1 MKNLISLD
9 SLTDIVSNSVGILII
24 FAVINLIHDN
34 NKTYQLEI
42 PLEHETDLSPVFFI
56 SKNDRILAID
66 TDTIFANATSQ
77 ATSKAAAN
85 KRLFSLDYFGLLGK
99 IDDKKGISFFARDT
113 SEWPEFKEIE
123 KRSSTLRDS
132 LDKLDPTK
140 QFAYFFVYDN
150 TEDGSSSGSG
160 FEAFR
165 KTREYLKSRF
175 IKSGWQPVNSE
186 SPANIC
192 SRSTSRRCVYQPS
205 YLGGGKSGSNP
216 NNSLNNENKSD
227 NKAQ

>member
-56 SKNDRILAID
+56 SKDDRILAMN
-66 TDTIFANATSQ
+66 TDTLFANAALQ
-77 ATSKAAAN
+77 ATSGAAAN
-85 KRLFSLDYFGLLGK
+85 KRLFSLEYSGLLGR
-99 IDDKKGISFFARDT
+99 IDDEKGISFFARDT
-113 SEWPEFKEIE
+113 SEWPNFIDLE
-123 KRSSTLRDS
+123 KRNTDLRAS
-132 LDKLDPTK
+132 LDKLDPKK
-140 QFAYFFVYDN
+140 QFAYFFVYDSN
-150 TEDGSSSGSG
+150 EDGSSSGSG

-165 KTREYLKSRF
+165 KAREYLKSHS
-175 IKSGWQPVNSE
+175 IKTGWQPVNTE

-192 SRSTSRRCVYQPS
+192 DRSFSRRCIYLPS
-205 YLGGGKSGSNP
+205 YLGGGKS
-216 NNSLNNENKSD
+216 
-227 NKAQ
+227 Q